1 MKFSKDGY
9 KRNSKDRNNPYNVIP
24 SGNITMEDVDFP
36 VLGMDNLGNSKVMM
50 PGANYTFPGNSVFEI
65 PMIAQNGK
73 SIDDQAQRKFLI
85 DWLNSRKAT
94 GRFDDQLTEKE
105 LNEYIKNIETVQQL
119 TKDEFQTMFPES
131 VSNFDMI
138 GSFNSPSGQYVFDT
152 DEIGKDNPKTHHYHA
167 EPSFLDQKVVEH

>member
-1 MKFSKDGY
+1 MKFSKNGY
-9 KRNSKDRNNPYNVIP
+9 KRNSKDRNNPYNIIP
-24 SGNITMEDVDFP
+24 SGNITMEGVDFP
-36 VLGMDNLGNSKVMM
+36 VFGMDNLGNSKVMM

-105 LNEYIKNIETVQQL
+105 LNEYIKNIL
-119 TKDEFQTMFPES
+119 W
-131 VSNFDMI
+131 
-138 GSFNSPSGQYVFDT
+138 
-152 DEIGKDNPKTHHYHA
+152 A
-167 EPSFLDQKVVEH
+167 